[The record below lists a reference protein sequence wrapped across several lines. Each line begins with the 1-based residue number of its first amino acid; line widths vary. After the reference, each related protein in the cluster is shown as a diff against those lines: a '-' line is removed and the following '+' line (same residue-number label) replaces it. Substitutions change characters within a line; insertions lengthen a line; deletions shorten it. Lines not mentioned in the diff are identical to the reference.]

1 MVKLTEFGAIMKSS
15 EQLHLSLLFT
25 LEMLM
30 SQNNISE
37 IQGERFEE
45 SFCADFS

>member
-15 EQLHLSLLFT
+15 EQLCLSLLFT
-25 LEMLM
+25 LEMIM
-30 SQNNISE
+30 SQNNLSE
-37 IQGERFEE
+37 IQGERIEE